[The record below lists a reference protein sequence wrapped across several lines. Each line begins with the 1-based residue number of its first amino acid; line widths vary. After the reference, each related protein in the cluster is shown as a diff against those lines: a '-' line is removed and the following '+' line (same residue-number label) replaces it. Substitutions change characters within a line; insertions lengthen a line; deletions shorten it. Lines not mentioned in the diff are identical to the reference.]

1 MTQVRVLIVDDSPVL
16 RDIIR
21 QLLLQDERIEVV
33 GEAENGAQALELTR
47 ALRPDVITMDLQMPV
62 MGGIEAISAIMAELP
77 TPILVLSSIADASN
91 ACEAIARGALEAM
104 DKSPASLSSQL
115 CRKLRMLA
123 GVTVIRHYRKRE
135 LSSAPARGMAPDQ
148 LQLQPQAQH
157 QPGAPHSG
165 AAFFIASSTGGPQV
179 LAEMLRLL
187 PADFPCPI
195 LVAQHIA
202 DGFAAGMAEWFDS
215 ICPLPVR
222 LAQQGQP
229 IRAGEVLISP
239 SEQHLSLDAQRCV
252 RLLEPA
258 EGDIYHPSC
267 DQLLISAAQVY
278 GKRAVGLIL
287 TGMGRDGVRGMTEI
301 KAAGGA
307 TLAQDE
313 ESSVIFGMNRLAIE
327 AGCIDSV
334 LAPVR
339 LAEEMQ
345 WLAVTR
351 Q

>member
-1 MTQVRVLIVDDSPVL
+1 MAQVRVLIVDDSALL
-16 RDIIR
+16 RDIVR
-21 QLLLQDERIEVV
+21 DLLSQDARIQVV
-33 GEAENGAQALELTR
+33 GEAENGAQALEQAR

-62 MGGIEAISAIMAELP
+62 MGGIEAISAIMAEVP

-123 GVTVIRHYRKRE
+123 GVTVIRHYRKRGQ
-135 LSSAPARGMAPDQ
+135 ADPQPAAAGLDHAHTHPR
-148 LQLQPQAQH
+148 H
-157 QPGAPHSG
+157 VG

-179 LAEMLRLL
+179 LAELLQLL

-195 LVAQHIA
+195 LIAQHIA
-202 DGFAAGMAEWFDS
+202 DGFAGGMAEWFDG

-222 LAQQGQP
+222 LAEQGQP
-229 IRAGEVLISP
+229 IRPGEVLISP
-239 SEQHLSLDAQRCV
+239 SERHLGLDQRRCV

-278 GKRAVGLIL
+278 GKQAVGLIL
-287 TGMGRDGVRGMTEI
+287 TGMGRDGVQGMGQI
-301 KAAGGA
+301 KAVGGA

-313 ESSVIFGMNRLAIE
+313 ASSVIFGMNRLAIE
-327 AGCIDSV
+327 AGCIDQV
-334 LAPVR
+334 LAPVQ